1 MPPIIP
7 IPRPPPPYDVVL
19 SGLDVAGEVDE
30 ESALEVSISSS
41 TVSFCCCVCCE
52 SARAAAAFLEERTRA
67 DDDDDDDRDFGLVFA
82 VTLDVAFDFIP
93 LALLREDRVG

>member
-1 MPPIIP
+1 M
-7 IPRPPPPYDVVL
+7 
-19 SGLDVAGEVDE
+19 AGEVDD
-30 ESALEVSISSS
+30 ESRLEVSISSS

-67 DDDDDDDRDFGLVFA
+67 DDDDDDRDFGLVFA